1 MLKVFIER
9 EEEDDQEK
17 RTVVDFFVVVMGAS
31 LSKRGNKHRSNK
43 NIDQPFK
50 NGSQF
55 HPTFDVR
62 DVVSKNG
69 GSTNETSRTIDDPA
83 KFLLRAS
90 GVEIDDEKSSSEL
103 KDVHAEEV
111 FKRHVVDDANFIGAP
126 TTLNEDDMNSPLS
139 HYFINSR

>member
-1 MLKVFIER
+1 MNSSCLCVYR
-9 EEEDDQEK
+9 EEDIALKKTTNNRRRRHGRVAFHARQQAPLEQ
-17 RTVVDFFVVVMGAS
+17 
-31 LSKRGNKHRSNK
+31 

-55 HPTFDVR
+55 HPTFDVH

-90 GVEIDDEKSSSEL
+90 GVEIDDEKSAALE
-103 KDVHAEEV
+103 DVHAEEV
-111 FKRHVVDDANFIGAP
+111 IKRHVVDDANFIGKP
-126 TTLNEDDMNSPLS
+126 TTLNEDDMNAPLS

>member
-1 MLKVFIER
+1 
-9 EEEDDQEK
+9 
-17 RTVVDFFVVVMGAS
+17 MGAL
-31 LSKRGNKHRSNK
+31 LSKGGNKHRSNK

-55 HPTFDVR
+55 HPTGDVR

-90 GVEIDDEKSSSEL
+90 GVEIDDEKSPAL